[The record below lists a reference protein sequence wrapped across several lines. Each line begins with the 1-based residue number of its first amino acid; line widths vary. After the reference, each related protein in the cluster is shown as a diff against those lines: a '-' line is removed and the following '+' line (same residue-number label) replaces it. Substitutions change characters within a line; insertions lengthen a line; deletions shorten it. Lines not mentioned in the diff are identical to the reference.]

1 MNIQLKQSLEEF
13 KTITIGL
20 IEIIEKDDFEALEGL
35 LLNRQQKIDE
45 MDKMTYSKE
54 EFTTLCSEYQ
64 ILRLQERLT
73 TLMNEKRFEVRNE
86 INKLTDMK
94 SANKS
99 YNKRFNVDSI
109 YFNKKI

>member
-1 MNIQLKQSLEEF
+1 MNLQLKQSLEEF
-13 KTITIGL
+13 KVITIKL
-20 IEIIEKDDFEALEGL
+20 IEMIEKGDFEALEDL

-45 MDKMTYSKE
+45 MDKMTYTKE
-54 EFTTLCSEYQ
+54 EFTMLCSEVQ
-64 ILRLQERLT
+64 ILRLQEKLT
-73 TLMNEKRFEVRNE
+73 NLMNEKRFEVRNE